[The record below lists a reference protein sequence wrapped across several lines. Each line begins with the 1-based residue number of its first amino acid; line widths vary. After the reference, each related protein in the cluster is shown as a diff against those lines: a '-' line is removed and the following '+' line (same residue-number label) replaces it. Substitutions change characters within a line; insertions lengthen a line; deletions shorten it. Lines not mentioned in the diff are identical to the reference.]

1 MNRRL
6 RFSRT
11 RSRFSK
17 QTGISAP
24 LHFAPLFPSGPI
36 PAFVARAANKWMQSR
51 KSKKEH
57 KMKKIVCAAVAGFLL
72 AAGCSGDREE
82 KAPERGVAVAAPS
95 DSSAAD
101 LQYADDPG
109 LSPEDLER
117 GRLNTDW
124 TAVVQLDTTGAGVAV
139 VNPEKWEQISAQEMN
154 RTPIFLPLSGDIGGP
169 SVLRVQVLLDRAFFS
184 PGIMDGRWG
193 KNVAKAVYFF
203 QQREG
208 LPATS
213 RVDSITFN
221 RLVQVAGR
229 PDQIVVQRRLTAE
242 DVKGP
247 FIEMPDS
254 IYEQAKLECSCYESL
269 TEKLSEQFHATP
281 ELLAKLNP
289 GVQLDGL
296 REGQSVWVPNVRDPN
311 ARPAGQ
317 VAQLAVSGQG
327 SYVHALDSSGRILYH
342 FPSTLGST
350 YDPSPSGEFTVRH
363 VAKNPAWH
371 FQPAILAS
379 VPDSKADAMIP
390 PGPNNRVGAVW
401 MALSAP
407 HYGIHGTNKP
417 ETIGYATSAGC
428 VRLTNWD
435 ALFLAD
441 RIRPGVPVHF
451 RDIQGRRGGQEFG
464 GQRSTSSD
472 KAGAEAAARD
482 DEEAGPSAAPA
493 QGKAD
498 GASTTGRT
506 GTSGGGSRGGS
517 GGNSGSAARDSA
529 KSR

>member
-1 MNRRL
+1 
-6 RFSRT
+6 
-11 RSRFSK
+11 
-17 QTGISAP
+17 
-24 LHFAPLFPSGPI
+24 
-36 PAFVARAANKWMQSR
+36 
-51 KSKKEH
+51 
-57 KMKKIVCAAVAGFLL
+57 MKKIVCAAVAGFLL

-82 KAPERGVAVAAPS
+82 KAPERGVAVAATP

-109 LSPEDLER
+109 LSPEELER

-154 RTPIFLPLSGDIGGP
+154 RTPIFLPLSGDVAGP
-169 SVLRVQVLLDRAFFS
+169 SVLRVQVLLDRALFS

-208 LPATS
+208 LPTTS
-213 RVDSITFN
+213 RVDSSTFK
-221 RLVQVAGR
+221 RLVEVAGR
-229 PDQIVVQRRLTAE
+229 PDQIVVQRRLTAD

-247 FIEMPDS
+247 FVEIPDS
-254 IYEQAKLECSCYESL
+254 IYDQAKLECSCYESL
-269 TEKLSEQFHATP
+269 TEKLSEKYHATP
-281 ELLAKLNP
+281 ELLEKLNP
-289 GVQLDGL
+289 GVDLDGL
-296 REGQSVWVPNVRDPN
+296 RAGQSVWAPNVRDPD

-317 VAQLAVSGQG
+317 VAELAVSGQG
-327 SYVHALDSSGRILYH
+327 SYVHALDASGRILYH

-350 YDPSPSGEFTVRH
+350 YDPSPSGEFKVRH
-363 VAKNPAWH
+363 VARDPAWH
-371 FQPAILAS
+371 FQPGILAN
-379 VPDSKADAMIP
+379 VPDDRPNAMIP
-390 PGPNNRVGAVW
+390 PGPNNQVGLVW

-407 HYGIHGTNKP
+407 HYGIHGTPKP

-441 RIRPGVPVHF
+441 RIRPGVPVRF

-472 KAGAEAAARD
+472 SAGAEAAASD
-482 DEEAGPSAAPA
+482 DEGAGPSAAPSRSK
-493 QGKAD
+493 GE
-498 GASTTGRT
+498 GSER
-506 GTSGGGSRGGS
+506 GTSGNRGGS
-517 GGNSGSAARDSA
+517 GSRGSSGGNATSTGRDSA

>member
-1 MNRRL
+1 
-6 RFSRT
+6 
-11 RSRFSK
+11 
-17 QTGISAP
+17 
-24 LHFAPLFPSGPI
+24 
-36 PAFVARAANKWMQSR
+36 
-51 KSKKEH
+51 
-57 KMKKIVCAAVAGFLL
+57 MKKIAIAAVSGFLL
-72 AAGCSGDREE
+72 AAGCRGDREE
-82 KAPERGVAVAAPS
+82 PKVERGVAVAAPA

-109 LSPEDLER
+109 LTPEQLEQ

-124 TAVVQLDTTGAGVAV
+124 TAVVQLDTTGAGAAVA
-139 VNPEKWEQISAQEMN
+139 NPEKWEQISAQEMN
-154 RTPIFLPLSGDIGGP
+154 RTPIFLPLSGDVAGP

-208 LPATS
+208 LRTTG
-213 RVDSITFN
+213 RVDSLTFN

-229 PDQIVVQRRLTAE
+229 PEQIVIQHRLTAE

-254 IYEQAKLECSCYESL
+254 IYDQAKLECSCYESL
-269 TEKLSEQFHATP
+269 TEKLSERFHSTP
-281 ELLAKLNP
+281 ELLEKLNP
-289 GVQLDGL
+289 NVGLDGL
-296 REGQSVWVPNVRDPN
+296 QAGQAVWVPNVRDPN

-317 VAQLAVSGQG
+317 VAEIAVSGQG
-327 SYVHALDSSGRILYH
+327 SYVHALDGSGRILYH

-350 YDPSPSGEFTVRH
+350 YDPSPSGDFKVRH
-363 VAKNPAWH
+363 VAKDPAWH
-371 FQPAILAS
+371 FQPNILAN
-379 VPDSKADAMIP
+379 VPDSRPEAMIP

-441 RIRPGVPVHF
+441 RIRPGVPVRF

-472 KAGAEAAARD
+472 SAAEAAGEED
-482 DEEAGPSAAPA
+482 DAGP
-493 QGKAD
+493 
-498 GASTTGRT
+498 
-506 GTSGGGSRGGS
+506 TSGSTSGSRGSGTRSGSEATKSGETSKS
-517 GGNSGSAARDSA
+517 GGRSGGSTPRDSA
-529 KSR
+529 KTP